1 VAARTTPAQRATAL
15 AEIASGNKTVQQIA
29 ADYGVQVSTVQRWQ
43 KTAAATQRATTA
55 ATPLATR
62 VAEKYFGGGGWAAA
76 AATRIGQILN
86 IQHKVVLGCLT
97 AIARFAFAALVA
109 VVLWY
114 LLEVDGEELDRAR
127 LKWLSLNEKLSQ
139 LADDVE
145 GAVEP
150 LTKDG
155 APWNTDDQK
164 QFANHIKAY
173 VAEVRQ
179 VAGTTNNNADVLKTI
194 IDAITLIFGSTLVAT
209 LALMVFVYV
218 VAPLLATP
226 AAPAAKA
233 EQEAAGGIASGTIVA
248 VINGVLA
255 FLGTIGPFLIM
266 MQQQMYFQGNR
277 PNVLG
282 TGDQFKDIHITWKV
296 NAVK

>member
-1 VAARTTPAQRATAL
+1 MAARTTPAQRAAAL
-15 AEIASGNKTVQQIA
+15 ADIAAGNKTVQQIA

-43 KTAAATQRATTA
+43 KTAAATQRAA
-55 ATPLATR
+55 SSATPFATR
-62 VAEKYFGGGGWAAA
+62 VAEKYLGGGWAAA

-97 AIARFAFAALVA
+97 AIARFAFAALIA

-114 LLEVDGEELDRAR
+114 LLEVDGDELDRAR

-164 QFANHIKAY
+164 QFANYVKAY

-179 VAGTTNNNADVLKTI
+179 VAGTTSNNADVLKTI
-194 IDAITLIFGSTLVAT
+194 MDAITLIFGSTLVAT

-266 MQQQMYFQGNR
+266 MQQQRNFHGNQ

-282 TGDQFKDIHITWKV
+282 KGDQFKDIHITWKV
-296 NAVK
+296 TAVK